1 MKLKP
6 TLLVLAVTSLM
17 AGCDNNNTNN
27 SSHNNVDNPPA
38 AVDAKTVESSNS
50 KTPEQAAMDL
60 KQLFSTNFEQS
71 LSFNPIQEPQSV
83 MHVVMTSYP
92 TFFQKNSEKS
102 LTILRLNG

>member
-27 SSHNNVDNPPA
+27 SSHNNVDNPPV

-71 LSFNPIQEPQSV
+71 LSFNPIQATAIGDARFNDQLPN
-83 MHVVMTSYP
+83 
-92 TFFQKNSEKS
+92 FFSEKYRKES
-102 LTILRLNG
+102 HDLRLNG